1 MHLDDVRVAAAH
13 HELELAEEEELL
25 LARHVRVRALRR
37 DRRLPPLHA
46 AHLAEGA
53 AAEQRVGVAE
63 PAQVDVRHLLL
74 LQPLHPPLLE
84 LHEARHR
91 RRARAHVVE
100 RHGAGGQL
108 VGVRVVA
115 AEERLRRR
123 HFIGE
128 GIVVRLVRHGVR
140 LLVGERVL
148 GHERREPPL
157 TAARVRHE
165 ARALV
170 ALGVVWNAVELS
182 RRHRHRTRRQL
193 VRLRVAVGDNIH
205 GDALGRRLHR
215 GRSGY
220 GVARRA
226 TCALRRGGRG
236 YGEPGQTQTSNLP
249 GSYSIIRRTRI
260 L

>member
-1 MHLDDVRVAAAH
+1 MAQARGEGGGRAVAARGIAVYLDDVRVAAAH

-37 DRRLPPLHA
+37 DRRLPPQHA

-63 PAQVDVRHLLL
+63 PAQVDVGHLLL

-100 RHGAGGQL
+100 RHRAGGQL

-115 AEERLRRR
+115 AKERLRRR

-128 GIVVRLVRHGVR
+128 GIVVRLVRHGVG

-157 TAARVRHE
+157 FSLVRHE

-170 ALGVVWNAVELS
+170 ALGVVRHAVEPP
-182 RRHRHRTRRQL
+182 RGHRHRTRRQL
-193 VRLRVAVGDNIH
+193 VRLRVAVGDDVDD
-205 GDALGRRLHR
+205 DAAGRRLHR
-215 GRSGY
+215 GDRHH
-220 GVARRA
+220 RRQPV
-226 TCALRRGGRG
+226 RQR
-236 YGEPGQTQTSNLP
+236 
-249 GSYSIIRRTRI
+249 
-260 L
+260 